1 MAALAQEAAHIAH
14 QIEHEVHDM
23 LDDTSDD
30 EYDYDYETDSNYE
43 LDAQQQWEESLRQ
56 IEGLFS
62 MLLFPLIG
70 KALGRKFSHRIWRN
84 IADWWYV

>member
-1 MAALAQEAAHIAH
+1 MADLSEDIGIDGSEIGPAGG
-14 QIEHEVHDM
+14 EVY
-23 LDDTSDD
+23 TSDD
-30 EYDYDYETDSNYE
+30 EYDYDYETDSNFD
-43 LDAQQQWEESLRQ
+43 LDAQQQWEESITQ

-84 IADWWYV
+84 IADWWYINQ

>member
-1 MAALAQEAAHIAH
+1 MATLVQDTANAAH
-14 QIEHEVHDM
+14 QIEHDIHDTF
-23 LDDTSDD
+23 TSDE

-43 LDAQQQWEESLRQ
+43 LDAQQQWEESLTQ

-70 KALGRKFSHRIWRN
+70 KALGRKFSHRIWKH